1 MTHLPRRQQLR
12 HARQGVSLV
21 AAICIALW
29 AQTAAG
35 VTHLKRGTE
44 APPLALKDRDGAD
57 VTTAKLRDH
66 VVVLIF
72 GELYHEKTQ
81 QAWATIQAA
90 LGDERL
96 KGQSVAP
103 VLVTA
108 QAGQP
113 DDLKPFTAGRITP
126 RIVRD
131 PDRQAFE
138 AFRVSAMPSVVVIDR
153 EGRVVYAVGGIVPR
167 LGDLVTDSVLY
178 GCGKLSAE
186 ALDRSLNPTPTTLP
200 SENQVRADRIAS
212 LASQLARRGLPELAV
227 EKYREALGLDAR
239 HTGAHLGLAGLM
251 LRQKHLAEAET
262 EFRAVLAAQPDSL
275 QASLGLAF
283 VQTLR
288 GGAELEP
295 AEKIVRG
302 VLARNPSEARAHYLL
317 GLISEQR
324 NKADEAAASFKKAS
338 ELLLDRAEQE

>member
-1 MTHLPRRQQLR
+1 MLLI
-12 HARQGVSLV
+12 V
-21 AAICIALW
+21 AACIAW
-29 AQTAAG
+29 ANAAAA

-44 APPLALKDRDGAD
+44 APPLALKDRDGAE
-57 VTTAKLRDH
+57 VSSAKLRDH

-81 QAWATIQAA
+81 QAWKTIQAA
-90 LGDERL
+90 LEDDRL
-96 KGQSVAP
+96 KGQSFVP

-108 QAGQP
+108 AASRP
-113 DDLKPFTAGRITP
+113 DDLKAFTGGRITP
-126 RIVRD
+126 RIAQD
-131 PDRQAFE
+131 PERQAFE
-138 AFRVSAMPSVVVIDR
+138 AFRVSAMPSVVIIDR
-153 EGRVVYAVGGIVPR
+153 EGRVVYAAAGLAPR
-167 LGDLVTDSVLY
+167 LGDLVTDAVLY

-186 ALDRSLNPTPTTLP
+186 ALDRSLNPAPATMP
-200 SENQVRADRIAS
+200 SENEVRADRIAS

-227 EKYREALGLDAR
+227 EKYHEALGLDAK
-239 HTGAHLGLAGLM
+239 HTGAHLGLATLL

-262 EFRAVLAAQPDSL
+262 EFRAVLTAQPDSA

-295 AEKIVRG
+295 AEKMVRG
-302 VLARNPSEARAHYLL
+302 LLARNPAEARAHYLL